1 MTAGAPAKPTQRSFM
16 DKLLDGVERV
26 GNKVPHP
33 VLMFAYLILL
43 IIVASTILGWLGVSI
58 TDEIAVPVKVPVELN
73 TYEDLTSRPSLRPTW
88 CREYPL
94 RNPADDHCRSG
105 PC

>member
-1 MTAGAPAKPTQRSFM
+1 MTASVPAKPTQRSFM

-43 IIVASTILGWLGVSI
+43 IIVAVVYSGLAGRQRHGRNRG
-58 TDEIAVPVKVPVELN
+58 A
-73 TYEDLTSRPSLRPTW
+73 RGGAGRRPTTT
-88 CREYPL
+88 RT
-94 RNPADDHCRSG
+94 
-105 PC
+105 